1 MTIIEANDLAGAG
14 SEIVAPEHVETPEVT
29 TPESDAKPETQT
41 EETKPSDDGD
51 KTVKRMERRI
61 DRLTAARYQAEA
73 EAQQLRE
80 QLSRYTSAHKD
91 DTDGEQDISA
101 LVQKEAQR
109 LREMES
115 IQRSSSQLRN
125 DLLKEVG
132 QEENLQRLLQMI
144 TVEVGPLVQ
153 PDGRWTVLGEAIVD
167 SDVSAKLLVHL
178 GKNPELAEGL
188 QGLTPAQL
196 GRRIARIEADMNKQ
210 PESPK
215 PSNAPK
221 PLAPV
226 KAASGSV
233 TPGADSPDFLA
244 WKLKQLKG

>member
-14 SEIVAPEHVETPEVT
+14 SEIVAPESVGTPEVT

-51 KTVKRMERRI
+51 KTLKRMERRI

-73 EAQQLRE
+73 RAQDLERQLRQFSHE
-80 QLSRYTSAHKD
+80 QQEDGQQPIKPEDIERLVTEKAREIAQAEALTSKVQGVMSQGQKIAD
-91 DTDGEQDISA
+91 FDA
-101 LVQKEAQR
+101 LCNAVNEEVQFYEKGRPTAFLEA
-109 LREMES
+109 
-115 IQRSSSQLRN
+115 
-125 DLLKEVG
+125 
-132 QEENLQRLLQMI
+132 
-144 TVEVGPLVQ
+144 
-153 PDGRWTVLGEAIVD
+153 VLD
-167 SDVSAKLLVHL
+167 SDAPHQLLAHL